1 MNIIIDRRRLRTS
14 FMELARIPSPC
25 GGEGALARRLERELK
40 GLGARVMTD
49 GAGRKTGGACGNL
62 LAFLPGTVPAEPL
75 LLAAHMDT
83 VGPCARITPIVKG
96 GRITSDGTSVL
107 GADCKAGIAVMLEA
121 VRALRAAGAPVPPL
135 EMVFTVSEEMGL
147 LGARHLDYSR
157 LSAKRGLVL
166 DSERPLEEVTV
177 SAPAADRVEI
187 KVYGVAAHAGVAPE
201 RGLSAIGLAAEA
213 ISRMRLGRID
223 GETTANIGV
232 IRGGDAINVVTPLV
246 ELKGEARSHRPDRLK
261 RQTGHM
267 EDCFRRAL
275 TGKWVKSGDGRLKPS
290 YEFLAERKYPN
301 MKVPGSSP
309 VLRLISEA
317 MRKKGMNM
325 KKTASGGG
333 TDANVMYG
341 HGIEAPVLATGM
353 REVHTTGEYLILDEF
368 HACAGIAA
376 DVITGWASRGPGVA

>member
-1 MNIIIDRRRLRTS
+1 MNITIDRRRLKAS

-40 GLGARVMTD
+40 ALGARVMTD
-49 GAGRKTGGACGNL
+49 DAGRKTGGACGNL
-62 LAFLPGTVPAEPL
+62 LAFLPGTAPAEPL

-83 VGPCARITPIVKG
+83 VGPCSRVTPLENG
-96 GRITSDGTSVL
+96 ARITSDGTSVL
-107 GADCKAGIAVMLEA
+107 GADCKAGIAAMLEA
-121 VRALRAAGAPVPPL
+121 VRALRAAGAPLPPL

-157 LSAKRGLVL
+157 LSARRGLVL
-166 DSERPLEEVTV
+166 DSERPLDQVTV
-177 SAPAADRVEI
+177 SAPAADRLDI
-187 KVYGVAAHAGVAPE
+187 KVYGVASHAGVAPE
-201 RGLSAIGLAAEA
+201 KGLSAIKLASEA
-213 ISRMRLGRID
+213 LSKMRLGRID
-223 GETTANIGV
+223 RETTANIGV

-246 ELKGEARSHRPDRLK
+246 ELKGEARSHRLSSLRK
-261 RQTGHM
+261 QTCHM

-275 TGKWVKSGDGRLKPS
+275 KGKWVGSGGARLKPS

-301 MKVPGSSP
+301 MKIPGSSP

-317 MRKKGMNM
+317 MRKKGLNM
-325 KKTASGGG
+325 KKIASGGG

-341 HGIEAPVLATGM
+341 HGIEAPVLSTGM

-368 HACAGIAA
+368 YACAEIAA
-376 DVITGWASRGPGVA
+376 DVITGWASRGPGG

>member
-1 MNIIIDRRRLRTS
+1 MNIAIDRRRLKSS

-49 GAGRKTGGACGNL
+49 DAGRKTGGCCGNL
-62 LAFLPGTVPAEPL
+62 LAFFPGTVPAEPL

-83 VGPCARITPIVKG
+83 VGPCARITPLEKG
-96 GRITSDGTSVL
+96 GRVTSDGTSVL

-121 VRALRAAGAPVPPL
+121 VRALRAAGAPLPPL

-166 DSERPLEEVTV
+166 DSERPIDQVTV

-201 RGLSAIGLAAEA
+201 KGLSAIKLASEA
-213 ISRMRLGRID
+213 LSKMRLGRID
-223 GETTANIGV
+223 RETTANIGV

-246 ELKGEARSHRPDRLK
+246 ELKGEARSHRLSRLK
-261 RQTGHM
+261 KQTCHM

-275 TGKWVKSGDGRLKPS
+275 NGKWVASGTGRIRPS

-368 HACAGIAA
+368 YSCAEIAA
-376 DVITGWASRGPGVA
+376 EVVAGWAARGPGVS

>member
-1 MNIIIDRRRLRTS
+1 MNLIDRRRLKAS
-14 FMELARIPSPC
+14 FMELARISSPC

-40 GLGARVMTD
+40 GMGARVMTD
-49 GAGRKTGGACGNL
+49 DAGRKTGGACGNL
-62 LAFLPGTVPAEPL
+62 LAFFPGTVQAEPL
-75 LLAAHMDT
+75 LLSAHMDT
-83 VGPCARITPIVKG
+83 VGPCARILPVEKG

-121 VRALRAAGAPVPPL
+121 VRALRAAGSPLPPL
-135 EMVFTVSEEMGL
+135 ELVFTVSEEMGL

-166 DSERPLEEVTV
+166 DSERPLDQVTV

-201 RGLSAIGLAAEA
+201 KGLSAIKLASEA
-213 ISRMRLGRID
+213 LARMRLGRID
-223 GETTANIGV
+223 SGTTANIGV

-246 ELKGEARSHRPDRLK
+246 ELKGEARSHRLSSLK
-261 RQTGHM
+261 KQTGHM
-267 EDCFRRAL
+267 ESCFRRAL
-275 TGKWVKSGDGRLKPS
+275 SGKWVDSGSGRLKPS
-290 YEFLAERKYPN
+290 YEFVAERKYTN
-301 MKVPGSSP
+301 MRISGSSP

-317 MRKKGMNM
+317 MRERGMSM
-325 KKTASGGG
+325 KRTASGGG

-368 HACAGIAA
+368 YACAEIAA
-376 DVITGWASRGPGVA
+376 QVITGWAARGPGGA